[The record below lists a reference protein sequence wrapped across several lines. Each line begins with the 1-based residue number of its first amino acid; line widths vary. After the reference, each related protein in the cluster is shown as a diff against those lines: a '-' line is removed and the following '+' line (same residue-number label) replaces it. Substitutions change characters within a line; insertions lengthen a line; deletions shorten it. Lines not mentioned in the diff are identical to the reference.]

1 MDGWRAWEKSVIR
14 NFGEM
19 KLKQADDA
27 RTLRGEN
34 GYAAIAEGYVNGAGG
49 WCILRF
55 FPCLEQ
61 VWIDS
66 KLLIDNS
73 SEVKSISHRDNCC
86 SFG

>member
-1 MDGWRAWEKSVIR
+1 
-14 NFGEM
+14 M

-34 GYAAIAEGYVNGAGG
+34 GYAAIAEGYVMVPEDGVYYVSSRAD
-49 WCILRF
+49 
-55 FPCLEQ
+55 Q

-73 SEVKSISHRDNCC
+73 SEVKVTSYQVCLHSQYYWWLAFLVERTQPADAQ
-86 SFG
+86 G